1 MKNKFLKTV
10 LIGGLALTGFV
21 SVALVNVEAASV
33 YDEYSQSIY
42 QPLSTETNLSVEEM
56 LNYAINDEYM
66 ALSEYKA
73 IVEEFGDVMPF
84 VRIISAEETHI
95 STLLNLF
102 VTYGYNVP
110 EDQTQN
116 YVVIPE
122 SITAA
127 VATAIEAEEANI
139 EEPAILININN
150 LYQRDMSEKEIYDA
164 TRKSWKV
171 SISHVSDIK
180 IACSVY
186 RGIIREVFTI
196 NRWLPSPEVK
206 GRYMF
211 EGKVAQKNVREKYIN
226 KSISK
231 YWKKGSR
238 NPIKYVAP

>member
-139 EEPAILININN
+139 AMYETFLAQEDLPDDVRLVFEQLLAASEHHLQAFQADRLSYRSEDAMNQFKNQFRKMFGNGLNGTNSQNRHKKSINI
-150 LYQRDMSEKEIYDA
+150 
-164 TRKSWKV
+164 
-171 SISHVSDIK
+171 
-180 IACSVY
+180 
-186 RGIIREVFTI
+186 
-196 NRWLPSPEVK
+196 
-206 GRYMF
+206 
-211 EGKVAQKNVREKYIN
+211 AQ
-226 KSISK
+226 
-231 YWKKGSR
+231 
-238 NPIKYVAP
+238 